1 MRTRRRRFKSSNRIN
16 WSHPVGR
23 RVRMGLA
30 AMALVA
36 VGGAGTAIAIS
47 ATSDP
52 PAPKYNSLARVAD
65 PIGAPGRALG
75 LSRVVIQPGAKIPL
89 HLHQG
94 TQLGYIQKGTL
105 TYTVEAGLAKVMTGP
120 GDDAKLVRPIKAGQ
134 TANVKQ
140 GQWLIEQPSNH
151 HRAANN
157 GNVPIV
163 ILLSNLLLKDAKPS
177 KLLP

>member
-1 MRTRRRRFKSSNRIN
+1 MKNRSRRL
-16 WSHPVGR
+16 
-23 RVRMGLA
+23 MLGLT
-30 AMALVA
+30 ALTLA
-36 VGGAGTAIAIS
+36 SIGGIGTTLAIS

-52 PAPKYNSLARVAD
+52 PAPKYNSLARVVN

-94 TQLGYIQKGTL
+94 TQLGYIQSGTL
-105 TYTVEAGLAKVMTGP
+105 TYTVETGQAKVMSGP
-120 GDDAKLVRPIKAGQ
+120 GDDGKLVRLIKAGQ
-134 TANVKQ
+134 TARIKA

-157 GNVPIV
+157 GNEPVV

>member
-1 MRTRRRRFKSSNRIN
+1 MKKSRRFLI
-16 WSHPVGR
+16 
-23 RVRMGLA
+23 GLSA
-30 AMALVA
+30 LGLVA
-36 VGGAGTAIAIS
+36 LGGAGATIAIS

-52 PAPKYNSLARVAD
+52 PAPKYNSLARVVN

-94 TQLGYIQKGTL
+94 TQLGYIQSGVL
-105 TYTVEAGLAKVMTGP
+105 TYTVESGRAKVMTGP
-120 GDDAKLVRPIKAGQ
+120 GDAARLVRVIKAGQ
-134 TANVKQ
+134 TGKIKR

-157 GNVPIV
+157 GNKPVV
-163 ILLSNLLLKDAKPS
+163 ILLSNLLLKNAKPS

>member
-1 MRTRRRRFKSSNRIN
+1 MKNRSRRLIL
-16 WSHPVGR
+16 GLTALT
-23 RVRMGLA
+23 LA
-30 AMALVA
+30 AI
-36 VGGAGTAIAIS
+36 GGIGTTLAIS

-52 PAPKYNSLARVAD
+52 PAPKYNSLARVVN

-94 TQLGYIQKGTL
+94 TQLGYIQSGTL
-105 TYTVEAGLAKVMTGP
+105 TYTVETGQAKVMSGP
-120 GDDAKLVRPIKAGQ
+120 GDDGKLVRLIKAGQ
-134 TANVKQ
+134 TARIKA

-157 GNVPIV
+157 GNEPVL

>member
-1 MRTRRRRFKSSNRIN
+1 MRNRSRRL
-16 WSHPVGR
+16 
-23 RVRMGLA
+23 MLGLA
-30 AMALVA
+30 AIALVA
-36 VGGAGTAIAIS
+36 VGGVGATLAIS

-52 PAPKYNSLARVAD
+52 PAPKYNSLARVVN

-94 TQLGYIQKGTL
+94 TQLGYIQSGTL
-105 TYTVEAGLAKVMTGP
+105 TYTVESGQAKVMSGP
-120 GDDAKLVRPIKAGQ
+120 GDDAKLVRLIKSGQ
-134 TANVKQ
+134 TARIKS

-157 GNVPIV
+157 GSEPVV

>member
-1 MRTRRRRFKSSNRIN
+1 MRNRSRRL
-16 WSHPVGR
+16 
-23 RVRMGLA
+23 MLGLA
-30 AMALVA
+30 AIALVA
-36 VGGAGTAIAIS
+36 VGGVGATLAIS

-52 PAPKYNSLARVAD
+52 PAPKYNPLARVVN

-94 TQLGYIQKGTL
+94 TQLGYIQSGTL
-105 TYTVEAGLAKVMTGP
+105 TYTVESGQAKVMSGP
-120 GDDAKLVRPIKAGQ
+120 GDDAKLVRLIKAGQ
-134 TANVKQ
+134 TARVKA

-157 GNVPIV
+157 GSEPVV
-163 ILLSNLLLKDAKPS
+163 ILLSNLLLKNAKPS

>member
-1 MRTRRRRFKSSNRIN
+1 MKKSRRLLIGLSALAL
-16 WSHPVGR
+16 
-23 RVRMGLA
+23 LA
-30 AMALVA
+30 A
-36 VGGAGTAIAIS
+36 GGAGATLAIS

-52 PAPKYNSLARVAD
+52 PAPKYNSLARVVN

-94 TQLGYIQKGTL
+94 TQLGFIQRGTL
-105 TYTVEAGLAKVMTGP
+105 TYTVESGQAKVMSGP
-120 GDDAKLVRPIKAGQ
+120 GDAGKLVRLIKAGQ
-134 TANVKQ
+134 TAKVKK

-157 GNVPIV
+157 GNEPIV